1 MDDILELETRRSIF
15 DIIKKNPG
23 LHLSKIAKML
33 DLRVS
38 LVEYHLHY
46 LEKHGLIQSN
56 SDTGYKRYLIK
67 GEAGS
72 LQKKNFSILRQKNL
86 LRIVL
91 YLIKKGHSNHK
102 NILEIMDISPS
113 TLSYHIKRLIKN
125 GIIDVEIKGTARIY
139 RVKNSDDLISWLIEY
154 KPYNLLD
161 GFNDIWKDFT
171 F

>member
-1 MDDILELETRRSIF
+1 MDDVLELETRRSIF

-23 LHLSKIAKML
+23 LHLSKISKML
-33 DLRVS
+33 DLRIS

-46 LEKHGLIQSN
+46 LEKHGLIQSDT
-56 SDTGYKRYLIK
+56 STGYKRYLIK
-67 GEAGS
+67 GEKKS

-91 YLIKKGHSNHK
+91 YLIKKGYSSHK
-102 NILEIMDISPS
+102 DILEIMDISPS
-113 TLSYHIKRLIKN
+113 TLSYHLKRLIKN
-125 GIIDVEIKGTARIY
+125 GIIDVKIKGTTRIY
-139 RVKNSDDLISWLIEY
+139 RIKNSDELVSWLIEY

-161 GFNDIWKDFT
+161 GFNEVWKDFT